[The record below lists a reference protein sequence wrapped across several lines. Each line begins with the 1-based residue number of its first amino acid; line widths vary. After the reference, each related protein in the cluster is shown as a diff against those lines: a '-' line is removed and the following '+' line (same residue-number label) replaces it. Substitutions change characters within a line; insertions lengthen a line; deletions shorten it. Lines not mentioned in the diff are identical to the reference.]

1 MIRWNRGSR
10 DHHLHQ
16 REDAYLNLIPL
27 IDILSVMVAFLL
39 VYSVDVEVVQNSKGV
54 EIPQSTADA
63 LPNHSVVVMITRD
76 QVFVQGELVAD
87 ITDIADPRTEVI
99 EPLLAVLLRPMVGV
113 DAEQQ
118 EADELATV
126 NLLAA
131 AGYDRPGPTAQSV
144 TIFDDTPTV
153 NVYATRLKLI
163 EGVDST
169 ELIFT
174 RQPTYT
180 TSFPMTVSY
189 RIGGTAVNGSDY
201 TYLSGVIAIE
211 AGQTEARVTV
221 SATRSEAASATT

>member
-39 VYSVDVEVVQNSKGV
+39 VYSVDVEVVPNSKGV

-87 ITDIADPRTEVI
+87 IADIADPGTDVI

-113 DAEQQ
+113 DAEAQA
-118 EADELATV
+118 EALASREITV
-126 NLLAA
+126 VADKSLP
-131 AGYDRPGPTAQSV
+131 YDV
-144 TIFDDTPTV
+144 V
-153 NVYATRLKLI
+153 KKVM
-163 EGVDST
+163 
-169 ELIFT
+169 
-174 RQPTYT
+174 T
-180 TSFPMTVSY
+180 TC
-189 RIGGTAVNGSDY
+189 
-201 TYLSGVIAIE
+201 
-211 AGQTEARVTV
+211 TEAAYGRISLAVIEKDKPAV
-221 SATRSEAASATT
+221 PGGLAST

>member
-76 QVFVQGELVAD
+76 QLFVQGELVAE
-87 ITDIADPRTEVI
+87 IADIVNPRTDVI

-113 DAEQQ
+113 DAEEQ
-118 EADELATV
+118 EADLASREITV
-126 NLLAA
+126 VADKSLPYEVVKRVMTTCTEAAYGRISLAVIEKDKPVA
-131 AGYDRPGPTAQSV
+131 AG
-144 TIFDDTPTV
+144 
-153 NVYATRLKLI
+153 
-163 EGVDST
+163 
-169 ELIFT
+169 
-174 RQPTYT
+174 
-180 TSFPMTVSY
+180 
-189 RIGGTAVNGSDY
+189 
-201 TYLSGVIAIE
+201 
-211 AGQTEARVTV
+211 GQTST
-221 SATRSEAASATT
+221 

>member
-76 QVFVQGELVAD
+76 QLFVQGELVAE
-87 ITDIADPRTEVI
+87 IADIVNPRTDVI

-113 DAEQQ
+113 AAEEQ
-118 EADELATV
+118 EADLASREITV
-126 NLLAA
+126 VADKSLPYEVVKRVMTTCTEAAYGRISLAVIEKDKPVA
-131 AGYDRPGPTAQSV
+131 AG
-144 TIFDDTPTV
+144 
-153 NVYATRLKLI
+153 
-163 EGVDST
+163 
-169 ELIFT
+169 
-174 RQPTYT
+174 
-180 TSFPMTVSY
+180 
-189 RIGGTAVNGSDY
+189 
-201 TYLSGVIAIE
+201 
-211 AGQTEARVTV
+211 GQTST
-221 SATRSEAASATT
+221 

>member
-76 QVFVQGELVAD
+76 QVFVQGELVAELAH
-87 ITDIADPRTEVI
+87 IADPSTDVI

-113 DAEQQ
+113 DPEAQ
-118 EADELATV
+118 EEALASREITVVADKSLPYDVVKKVMTTCTEAAYGKISLAV
-126 NLLAA
+126 
-131 AGYDRPGPTAQSV
+131 
-144 TIFDDTPTV
+144 
-153 NVYATRLKLI
+153 I
-163 EGVDST
+163 ERDK
-169 ELIFT
+169 
-174 RQPTYT
+174 P
-180 TSFPMTVSY
+180 
-189 RIGGTAVNGSDY
+189 
-201 TYLSGVIAIE
+201 AIDV
-211 AGQTEARVTV
+211 GQTST
-221 SATRSEAASATT
+221 